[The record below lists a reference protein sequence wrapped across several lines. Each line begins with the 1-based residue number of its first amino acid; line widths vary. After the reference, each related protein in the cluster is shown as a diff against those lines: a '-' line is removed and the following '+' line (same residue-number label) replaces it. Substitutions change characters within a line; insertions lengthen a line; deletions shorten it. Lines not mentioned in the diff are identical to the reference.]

1 MMRAERAERAEAQN
15 QNQKKQKSN
24 ASIKAAIDRPY
35 SMVRYNENTMHAFCF
50 TYCTYFTAF

>member
-1 MMRAERAERAEAQN
+1 MRAERAERAEAQN

-35 SMVRYNENTMHAFCF
+35 STVRTLQ
-50 TYCTYFTAF
+50 